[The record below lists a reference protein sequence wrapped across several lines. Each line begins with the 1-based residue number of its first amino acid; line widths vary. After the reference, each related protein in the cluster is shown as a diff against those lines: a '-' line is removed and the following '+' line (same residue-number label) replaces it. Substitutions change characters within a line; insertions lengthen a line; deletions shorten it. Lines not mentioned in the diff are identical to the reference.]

1 MKAYNYDR
9 ITKEY
14 IGSETIYLDQVA
26 TMREGKEIY
35 LYPAFSTS
43 VEPPKTNKNEVAVWN
58 GAQWEVKE
66 DYRGLTIYNTETRE
80 SMVCREIGSLP
91 KGYSLK
97 LKPSLAEK
105 KADYILTLKTNFT
118 RYMNSTKITIPDLD
132 LSFLYTSL
140 ENIKQEKDLKLAVS
154 RDDNNKIYTNLTS
167 EQYDVIIGYLL
178 TFGQL
183 VYLYKWNM
191 ENTINKCKNMEILE
205 GLRDKLTVKID
216 MSQLTN
222 LMNMPE
228 EKRNSY
234 FTREAKKIK

>member
-91 KGYSLK
+91 KGHSLE
-97 LKPSLAEK
+97 LKSSLAEK

-234 FTREAKKIK
+234 FTREAKNIK

>member
-35 LYPAFSTS
+35 LYPAFSTP

-91 KGYSLK
+91 KGHSLE

-154 RDDNNKIYTNLTS
+154 RDDNNKIYINLTS

-205 GLRDKLTVKID
+205 GLKDKLIVKID

>member
-14 IGSETIYLDQVA
+14 LGSETIYLDQVA

-43 VEPPKTNKNEVAVWN
+43 VEPPKTKEHEVAVWN
-58 GAQWEVKE
+58 GQKWEVHE
-66 DYRGLTIYNTETRE
+66 DYRGTTIYNTETRE
-80 SMVCREIGSLP
+80 AEVQKEIGALP
-91 KGYSLK
+91 KGYALE
-97 LKPSLAEK
+97 LKPSLAEM
-105 KADYILTLKTNFT
+105 KAYYILTLKTNFT
-118 RYMNSTKITIPDLD
+118 KYLNETKIEIPNME
-132 LSFLYTSL
+132 LSFLYSSL
-140 ENIKQEKDLKLAVS
+140 DNLKKEKDLNLVIS

-183 VYLYKWNM
+183 VYLYKWGM
-191 ENTINKCKNMEILE
+191 ENTINKCKNIEILE
-205 GLRDKLTVKID
+205 GLRDKLIVKID

-222 LMNMPE
+222 LMNMSE
-228 EKRNSY
+228 DKRNSY
-234 FTREAKKIK
+234 FTRIAKNIK